1 VILGGPKFADTRR
14 HFGGTEGT
22 WNWEIARTHS
32 ELALSFAPSRENRK
46 SLFTWNS
53 FDFVAHSVLINTIPA
68 SHSFR
73 IEHLSR
79 VYSVSHAIKRSI
91 IGGLDAIM
99 RMGY

>member
-1 VILGGPKFADTRR
+1 MILGGPKFADTRR

-22 WNWEIARTHS
+22 WNWEIARSHS
-32 ELALSFAPSRENRK
+32 ELALSLAPSRENRK
-46 SLFTWNS
+46 SLFTWNN